1 MQESAC
7 RSVWAYAVEHKGST
21 EAWAVDQTFE
31 DLNTVGLR
39 NDRIIIKSDQE
50 ASANDIVREISK
62 RRASEYGTGLENS
75 AIGDSNSNGTVERA
89 IQDMEGQART
99 LRSALEERV
108 ATPVR
113 LASPVVP
120 WLVRHAACLITRC
133 RVRPNGRNSFQLMKG
148 R

>member
-1 MQESAC
+1 M
-7 RSVWAYAVEHKGST
+7 
-21 EAWAVDQTFE
+21 
-31 DLNTVGLR
+31 GLR

-50 ASANDIVREISK
+50 SSANDIAREISK

-99 LRSALEERV
+99 LRSALEDRV
-108 ATPVR
+108 AAPVK

-120 WLVRHAACLITRC
+120 WFVRQR
-133 RVRPNGRNSFQLMKG
+133 RV
-148 R
+148 